1 MNYRKYKIRTC
12 RWLNECNL
20 CRTDIVH
27 GEKYYDGGSERRA
40 HVACNDIGDAVKF
53 VKWMRGRGEHY
64 KRLPMKFYTNGELY
78 FSSQG
83 VEMSLSEFLRR
94 EKELINEIA

>member
-12 RWLNECNL
+12 RWLNGCNL
-20 CRTDIVH
+20 CLTDIVS

-40 HVACNDIGDAVKF
+40 HLACNDITGMVEF
-53 VKWMRGRGEHY
+53 VKWMRGRGEAY
-64 KRLPMKFYTNGELY
+64 KRLRIKTYQDGEPY

-83 VEMSLSEFLRR
+83 AEMSLSEFLRR
-94 EKELINEIA
+94 KIELLDIK